1 MQTKTNAKLKCRR
14 IRSCVRA
21 PRPASQSLSATLS
34 LSTAAMLSLSAAMVP
49 LAGCINRSLVGEIF
63 QGSGTGGAPP
73 TNDGSGG
80 SAFATGGASGGG
92 ATTGAC
98 LRIST
103 QVGQINGCGRTP
115 HVAVS
120 PDGQLLASV
129 TETQF
134 PQLHVWRLS
143 DGALVTEPTNRQG
156 DFGPP
161 GGLGVAFSPDGKI
174 IAAAGYS
181 PGTVP
186 GGGAGPTD
194 FLPAASLWDA
204 ATGDLL
210 RSLPTQC
217 GFYASAVDFSHDGK
231 RLVTAG
237 AQGQIEIWRV
247 ADGTRLLAIPA
258 SGSIYTA
265 HFSPDDTRLV
275 TASYVVATVWNTET
289 GAKIFDIP
297 GLEDEMNETAFSP
310 DGRWILTTAA
320 DGMVNVL
327 DASGALVQTLTFNA
341 TNPAYFGS
349 AAWIGN
355 DAFVVDDWDGA
366 VKKWKRDASG
376 MFALATGWSEGMQTL
391 GIAVLP
397 DLTRF
402 VVGGSDGFVFL
413 AP

>member
-1 MQTKTNAKLKCRR
+1 MLA
-14 IRSCVRA
+14 
-21 PRPASQSLSATLS
+21 LSAP
-34 LSTAAMLSLSAAMVP
+34 MLG
-49 LAGCINRSLVGEIF
+49 LAGGGCTNKSLVGEIF
-63 QGSGTGGAPP
+63 QGSGTGGAC
-73 TNDGSGG
+73 S
-80 SAFATGGASGGG
+80 
-92 ATTGAC
+92 
-98 LRIST
+98 RIST

-115 HVAVS
+115 EVAVS

-156 DFGPP
+156 AFGSS

-181 PGTVP
+181 PDP
-186 GGGAGPTD
+186 AGGYGDGSAGY
-194 FLPAASLWDA
+194 LNAVSLWDP
-204 ATGDLL
+204 ATGELL

-217 GFYASAVDFSHDGK
+217 GFYASAVDFSHDGT
-231 RLVTAG
+231 RLATAG
-237 AQGQIEIWRV
+237 YNGQIEIWKV
-247 ADGTRLLAIPA
+247 ADGTRLLGLPA
-258 SGSIYTA
+258 PGSIYSA

-275 TASYVVATVWNTET
+275 TASYLVATVWNTET
-289 GAKIFDIP
+289 GAKVFDIP
-297 GLEDEMNETAFSP
+297 GLEDEMNEAAFSP
-310 DGRWILTTAA
+310 DGKWILTTAA
-320 DGMVNVL
+320 NGKVNVF
-327 DASGALVQTLTFNA
+327 DANGTLVQTVTFNA
-341 TNPAYFGS
+341 TNPTYFGS

-402 VVGGSDGFVFL
+402 VVAGSDGFVFL